1 MVSKSR
7 SGFTMVE
14 MLVVVAIIGIISMMA
29 INRYET
35 MEAQGRQKEVQLE
48 GAAFF
53 TAERNY
59 WASNGTFSACLIQVG
74 YRPAAARPG
83 KQFYSMGF
91 SAPTAVAVNCGPVG
105 APQPCNTFDYRL
117 VLPDLAALCA
127 PGAEFA
133 SANLTA
139 AANALVI
146 PDQAALEAAVPMGT
160 VTRNNIVIGFMGGIA
175 NRRAGGGNPVYDI
188 WTMTMDSTL
197 AGNRPAFLNIQSGL

>member
-1 MVSKSR
+1 
-7 SGFTMVE
+7 MVE

-35 MEAQGRQKEVQLE
+35 MEARGRQKEVQLE

-59 WASNGTFSACLIQVG
+59 WAANGTFSACLTQVG
-74 YRPAAARPG
+74 YRPAAARPA

-91 SAPTAVAVNCGPVG
+91 AAPTAVAVNCGP
-105 APQPCNTFDYRL
+105 ATAPPQPCTTFDYRL
-117 VLPDLAALCA
+117 VLPNPAALCA

-133 SANLTA
+133 GANLTA

-146 PDQAALEAAVPMGT
+146 PNQVALQAAVPMGAI
-160 VTRNNIVIGFMGGIA
+160 TRNNIVVGFMGGIA
-175 NRRAGGGNPVYDI
+175 NRRAGGGNPVYDV

-197 AGNRPAFLNIQSGL
+197 AGNRPTFQNIQSGL